1 MIKIRLWGELN
12 EITELKEYLK
22 TLPRL
27 RLTYS
32 SEPCADRG
40 ESAYKRIY
48 IEASLRSS
56 ETPDIANSAE
66 PQEREVLQALI
77 ENLYYSLS
85 EENGRLVVYS
95 PSKLARAYSIA
106 KQLCEFDL
114 VDKQEVEDFVNKYS
128 GEVVNAK
135 KP

>member
-1 MIKIRLWGELN
+1 MIKVRLWGEL
-12 EITELKEYLK
+12 EEVTAFKEYLK
-22 TLPRL
+22 AQPRL

-48 IEASLRSS
+48 LELNLIDAAAAPELQS
-56 ETPDIANSAE
+56 
-66 PQEREVLQALI
+66 QEVLQALL

-85 EENGRLVVYS
+85 EENGRLAVYS
-95 PSKLARAYSIA
+95 PSKLARAYAIA
-106 KQLCEFDL
+106 KQLCEFEL

-135 KP
+135 KR

>member
-22 TLPRL
+22 TLPQL
-27 RLTYS
+27 RLTYA

-56 ETPDIANSAE
+56 EVPDIANSAE

-85 EENGRLVVYS
+85 EENGRLAVYS
-95 PSKLARAYSIA
+95 PSKLARAYVIA
-106 KQLCEFDL
+106 KQLCEFEL

-135 KP
+135 R

>member
-27 RLTYS
+27 RLTYA
-32 SEPCADRG
+32 SEPCKDRG

-48 IEASLRSS
+48 LELNLIDAAAAPELQS
-56 ETPDIANSAE
+56 
-66 PQEREVLQALI
+66 QEVLQALW

-128 GEVVNAK
+128 GEVGK
-135 KP
+135 C

>member
-1 MIKIRLWGELN
+1 MIKVRLWGEL
-12 EITELKEYLK
+12 EEVTAFKEYLK
-22 TLPRL
+22 AQPRL

-56 ETPDIANSAE
+56 EAPDIANRAE

-85 EENGRLVVYS
+85 EENGRLIVYS

-135 KP
+135 R

>member
-1 MIKIRLWGELN
+1 MIKVRLWGEL
-12 EITELKEYLK
+12 EEVTAFKEYLK
-22 TLPRL
+22 AQPRL
-27 RLTYS
+27 RLTYA

-48 IEASLRSS
+48 LELNLIDAAAA
-56 ETPDIANSAE
+56 PE
-66 PQEREVLQALI
+66 PQSQEVLQALL

-85 EENGRLVVYS
+85 EENGRLAVYS
-95 PSKLARAYSIA
+95 PSKLARAYAIA
-106 KQLCEFDL
+106 KQLCEFEL

-135 KP
+135 KR

>member
-12 EITELKEYLK
+12 EITEFKEYLK
-22 TLPRL
+22 AQPRL
-27 RLTYS
+27 RLTYA

-56 ETPDIANSAE
+56 EVPDIANSAE

-85 EENGRLVVYS
+85 EENGRLAVYS
-95 PSKLARAYSIA
+95 PSKLARAYVIA
-106 KQLCEFDL
+106 KQLCEFEL

-135 KP
+135 R

>member
-1 MIKIRLWGELN
+1 MIKVRLWGEL
-12 EITELKEYLK
+12 EEVTAFKEYLK
-22 TLPRL
+22 AQPRL

-40 ESAYKRIY
+40 ESTYKRIY

-128 GEVVNAK
+128 GEVGK
-135 KP
+135 C

>member
-1 MIKIRLWGELN
+1 MIKVRLWGEL
-12 EITELKEYLK
+12 EEVTAFKEYLK
-22 TLPRL
+22 AQPRL

-40 ESAYKRIY
+40 ESTYQRIY

-56 ETPDIANSAE
+56 EAPDIANSAE

-128 GEVVNAK
+128 GEVGK
-135 KP
+135 C

>member
-1 MIKIRLWGELN
+1 MIKVRLWGEL
-12 EITELKEYLK
+12 EEVTAFKEYLK
-22 TLPRL
+22 AQPRL
-27 RLTYS
+27 RLTYA
-32 SEPCADRG
+32 SEPCKDRG
-40 ESAYKRIY
+40 ESTYKRIY

-128 GEVVNAK
+128 GEVGK
-135 KP
+135 C

>member
-27 RLTYS
+27 RLTYA

-48 IEASLRSS
+48 LELNLIDAAAA
-56 ETPDIANSAE
+56 PE
-66 PQEREVLQALI
+66 PQSQEVLQALW

-85 EENGRLVVYS
+85 EENGRLAVYS

-106 KQLCEFDL
+106 KQICEFGI
-114 VDKQEVEDFVNKYS
+114 VDNQEVEEFVNKYS
-128 GEVVNAK
+128 GEVGK
-135 KP
+135 C

>member
-27 RLTYS
+27 RLTYA
-32 SEPCADRG
+32 SEPCKDRG
-40 ESAYKRIY
+40 ESTYKRIY
-48 IEASLRSS
+48 LELNLIDAAAAPELQS
-56 ETPDIANSAE
+56 
-66 PQEREVLQALI
+66 QEVLQALW

-128 GEVVNAK
+128 GEVGK
-135 KP
+135 C

>member
-1 MIKIRLWGELN
+1 M
-12 EITELKEYLK
+12 
-22 TLPRL
+22 
-27 RLTYS
+27 
-32 SEPCADRG
+32 
-40 ESAYKRIY
+40 
-48 IEASLRSS
+48 RSS
-56 ETPDIANSAE
+56 EAPDIANSAE

-128 GEVVNAK
+128 GEVVNAEK
-135 KP
+135 RWKTLKSSRLKNRKQR